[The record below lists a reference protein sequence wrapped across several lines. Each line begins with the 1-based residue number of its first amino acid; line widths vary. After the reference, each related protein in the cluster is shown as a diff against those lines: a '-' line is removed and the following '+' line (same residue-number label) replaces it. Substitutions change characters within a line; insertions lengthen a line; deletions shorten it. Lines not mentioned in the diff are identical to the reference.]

1 MTDARFQPSSAA
13 RVWLPGFGYHEDGSQ
28 PSLAARFAGQAWE
41 ERNTAGQCLRVIYR
55 PEVIPAHV
63 FHVAGH
69 VPLNFQPGL
78 HHSQSVTSF
87 ETHSSYVASSGEPVS
102 CGDAD
107 ELALPMQPGRC
118 KDKCHICNGPL
129 QVMVWQG
136 LNHWL
141 EYGRTKYLANVTIL
155 NQVYVRSVEVCHRCI
170 EQIPGPSTDVET
182 FLGKFRVESAIMA
195 TGYNAVFKSLAFTD
209 AVAAKIIE
217 FLFEEK
223 ERDSDLSTSSDD
235 VDTMPALVRAYDTA
249 GPVGVPREPGSL
261 DGLLCIWAIR
271 DTRPWF
277 NNASEVNQVT
287 DFSGW

>member
-1 MTDARFQPSSAA
+1 MTDARFQPSFQHLTLFSAE
-13 RVWLPGFGYHEDGSQ
+13 EDGSQ
-28 PSLAARFAGQAWE
+28 PSLAARFVGQEWE
-41 ERNTAGQCLRVIYR
+41 EQNTFVIYR
-55 PEVIPAHV
+55 PEAIPAHV
-63 FHVAGH
+63 FQVDDH

-141 EYGRTKYLANVTIL
+141 EYGRTKYFANVTIL

-170 EQIPGPSTDVET
+170 EQIPGPSTDEET
-182 FLGKFRVESAIMA
+182 FLGKFRLESAIMA
-195 TGYNAVFKSLAFTD
+195 FEYNAVFKRLAFTE

-249 GPVGVPREPGSL
+249 YLGMGLVGTQ
-261 DGLLCIWAIR
+261 AIR

-287 DFSGW
+287 DSSEW